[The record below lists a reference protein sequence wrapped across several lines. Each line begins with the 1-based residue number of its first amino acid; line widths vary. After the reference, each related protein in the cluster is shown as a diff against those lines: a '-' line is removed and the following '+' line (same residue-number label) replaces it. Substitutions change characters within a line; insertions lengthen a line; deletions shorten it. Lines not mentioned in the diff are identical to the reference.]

1 MRFALTDDQ
10 LAFRQEVCQFL
21 SRELALEITA
31 PYRDHLEARGYDWDF
46 CIEFRKKLAA
56 QGYVGIGWPKEYGDA
71 GRDMIYQLILAE
83 EMEYHDAPGMDGS
96 LTYIPMAIM
105 AYGSEAQ
112 KQKMIPQIATGEVTI
127 FLGYSEPEA
136 GSDLAALRMTAEE
149 DGDSFILTGEKAF
162 SSEAQHA
169 DYGWMAART
178 DPDAPKHRG
187 ISLFLVDMK
196 SPGISMGGFTTMSG
210 WHHPTVSFDHV
221 RVPKTDLIGE
231 LNRGWYY
238 IMGAIDFERAALG
251 NPGMAIHAFDRLVA
265 HCQTTKRRGVPLIQ
279 DPVVQQR
286 LAELYTDV
294 EAVRLMSYW
303 VGSIHARG
311 LQPQHET
318 SLSVLAKRET
328 VRALDT
334 YGTELLG
341 PHVQLG
347 RGDTL
352 APADGE
358 IIHDYL
364 DRMYFSFAA
373 SGFDITRNVLAT
385 RGLGLPRG

>member
-1 MRFALTDDQ
+1 MRFTLTDDQ
-10 LAFRQEVCQFL
+10 LAFRQEICQFL
-21 SRELALEITA
+21 SRELAPETTT

-46 CIEFRKKLAA
+46 CIAFRKKLAA
-56 QGYVGIGWPKEYGDA
+56 QGYVGIGWPKEYGGA

-136 GSDLAALRMTAEE
+136 GSDLAALRMTADV
-149 DGDSFILTGEKAF
+149 DGDDFILTGEKAF

-196 SPGISMGGFTTMSG
+196 SPGISMGGFNTMSG

-265 HCQTTKRRGVPLIQ
+265 HCKTTQRHGKSLIQ

-303 VGSIHARG
+303 VGSMHARG

-347 RGDTL
+347 RGDAL

-358 IIHDYL
+358 IVHDYL

-373 SGFDITRNVLAT
+373 GGFDITRNVLAT

>member
-1 MRFALTDDQ
+1 MRFAFTEEQ
-10 LAFRQEVCQFL
+10 QTFRRDVCQFL
-21 SRELALEITA
+21 SQTLTPEVIAA
-31 PYRDHLEARGYDWDF
+31 HYDPNEARGYDWDF
-46 CIEFRKKLAA
+46 CLAFRKQLA
-56 QGYVGIGWPKEYGDA
+56 QHGYVGIGWPSQYGGA
-71 GRDMIYQLILAE
+71 GKDMVYQLILAE
-83 EMEYHDAPGMDGS
+83 EMEYHRAPGMDGT
-96 LTYIPMAIM
+96 LTYIPSAIM
-105 AYGSEAQ
+105 AYGSEEQ
-112 KQKMIPQIATGEVTI
+112 KQRYIPRIATGEVTF

-136 GSDLAALRMTAEE
+136 GSDLAALRMQAEV
-149 DGDSFILTGEKAF
+149 DGDDFLLTGEKAF

-169 DYGWMAART
+169 DYGWVAART
-178 DPDAPKHRG
+178 DPNAPKHRG
-187 ISLFLVDMK
+187 ISLFIVDMQ

-221 RVPKTDLIGE
+221 RVPKAELVGE
-231 LNRGWYY
+231 VNRGWYY

-251 NPGMAIHAFDRLVA
+251 NPGMALHAFDRLVH
-265 HCQTTKRRGVPLIQ
+265 HCKTTQRHGKPLLD
-279 DPVVQQR
+279 DPLVQQR

-294 EAVRLMSYW
+294 EAVRLLSYW
-303 VGSIHARG
+303 VGSMHARD

-341 PHVQLG
+341 SSGQLR
-347 RGDTL
+347 RGDPL
-352 APADGE
+352 APQDGG
-358 IIHDYL
+358 ILHDYL

-373 SGFDITRNVLAT
+373 GGFDITRNVLAT